1 MKNKLLKLS
10 VGLLGT
16 GALSACGGGTS
27 TGTISQGSGVIN
39 GQFIDSPVSG
49 LRYESSQFS
58 GVTDEAGNFQCQ
70 LAEPV
75 SFYIG
80 AVEIGSSTCQ
90 RIITPQTLAA
100 EIIQS
105 APQTITSASGVVTTV
120 AGSSQTLVNSAS
132 PTDPAVVNRV
142 RLLLTLDTD
151 DDPSNGIQLPSQ
163 TEQAQLSQTSVN
175 FKNTAYFEFQAA
187 ALIQQLP
194 SVSNK
199 SVQDSV
205 SAQAHFS
212 DTLQTIPAVTGELA
226 LSGRPAPEGNIGQY
240 YDVNTGLFNEA
251 GLQQSHPEIY
261 GASETLS
268 PDRGEREGDD
278 DEYENERDDD

>member
-120 AGSSQTLVNSAS
+120 VGSSQTLVNSAS
-132 PTDPAVVNRV
+132 PTDSAVVNRV

-151 DDPSNGIQLPSQ
+151 DDPANGIQLPSQ
-163 TEQAQLSQTSVN
+163 AEQAQLSQMSLD
-175 FKNTAYFEFQAA
+175 FKNTADFENQSAL
-187 ALIQQLP
+187 LIQQMP

-199 SVQDSV
+199 SVLDSV

-251 GLQQSHPEIY
+251 GLQQNHPEIY
-261 GASETLS
+261 GAPEPSSRENN
-268 PDRGEREGDD
+268 ERDDD